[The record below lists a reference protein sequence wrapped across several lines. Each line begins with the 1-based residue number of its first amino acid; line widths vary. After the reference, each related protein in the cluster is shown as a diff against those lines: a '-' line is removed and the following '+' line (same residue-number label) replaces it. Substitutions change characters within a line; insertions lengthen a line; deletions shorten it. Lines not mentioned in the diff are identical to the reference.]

1 MQLIFPKGY
10 INYETAMSWFDCIK
24 KYNKNSKNNS
34 NETMIYNNDLEKIF
48 VFEHD
53 NIYTAGKSIQNIKK
67 NKLKTI
73 HNTPVFYADRGG
85 LWTWHGKGQ
94 VIIYF
99 IYNIYSRNIFLSDFM
114 SAIESVVVENINFE
128 IKRISNK
135 TPNDIGIKVYAD
147 SEKRG
152 FWVKDLKKNN
162 KEKISKI
169 GFIGLRVLNG
179 FVCHGISIN
188 YENNLDFFN
197 HIIPCGLNNVK
208 ITSIKELLLEKK
220 INDNYLDIEIF
231 KKHIGNAFLEKLNA
245 LHGEKKRS
253 HK

>member
-1 MQLIFPKGY
+1 MKLIFPKGY
-10 INYETAMSWFDCIK
+10 IDYKTSVSWFDCIK

-34 NETMIYNNDLEKIF
+34 NETTICDDLEKIF

-53 NIYTAGKSIQNIKK
+53 DVYTAGKSIQNLDK

-73 HNTPVFYADRGG
+73 HNTPVFYTDRGG

-99 IYNIYSRNIFLSDFM
+99 IYNIHSRNIFLSDFM
-114 SAIESVVVENINFE
+114 SAIESVVIENINFE
-128 IKRISNK
+128 IERISGK
-135 TPNDIGIKVYAD
+135 TPNDIRIEVYAD
-147 SEKRG
+147 NEKRG
-152 FWVKDLKKNN
+152 FWIKNLKKNSE
-162 KEKISKI
+162 EKISKI

-188 YENNLDFFN
+188 YKNNLDFFN
-197 HIIPCGLNNVK
+197 YIIPCGLNNVK
-208 ITSIKELLLEKK
+208 ITSIKELLLEEK

-231 KKHIGNAFLEKLNA
+231 KKHIGNAFLEKLDT

-253 HK
+253 YK